1 MENTSDIATF
11 IGELL
16 NYGGS
21 LAQLALVIVF
31 VYVFK
36 KNGIGT
42 SGKVQNTLDTISDN
56 HLTHMEGHLKDMS
69 GKIDGMVTNSAV
81 QTEILREIRDSLRK

>member
-1 MENTSDIATF
+1 MDTTNLGTF

-36 KNGIGT
+36 KGGNGNM
-42 SGKVQNTLDTISDN
+42 GKVNSTLDTISEN
-56 HLTHMEGHLKDMS
+56 HLSHMEEDLRGMH
-69 GKIDGMVTNSAV
+69 GKIDTMVTNSAV
-81 QTEILREIRDSLRK
+81 QTEILRDIRDSLRK

>member
-1 MENTSDIATF
+1 MENTSDIASF

-36 KNGIGT
+36 KNGNGGT
-42 SGKVQNTLDTISDN
+42 GKVQSTLDTISDN

-69 GKIDGMVTNSAV
+69 ERINGMVTNSAV
-81 QTEILREIRDSLRK
+81 QTEILREIRDRLKP